1 MGTLFTPGGGPLSML
16 GDSTLFMPGDS
27 VSFTIGERVSS
38 MPISED
44 VVMLGEG
51 ALFMIGEGR
60 GLTSIPVKSCNQ
72 LASVDGI
79 FAFNGMS

>member
-1 MGTLFTPGGGPLSML
+1 MGTLFMPGEGPLSML
-16 GDSTLFMPGDS
+16 GDSLSFM
-27 VSFTIGERVSS
+27 IGEQVSS

-44 VVMLGEG
+44 VVMLGKG
-51 ALFMIGEGR
+51 VSFMIGEGR
-60 GLTSIPVKSCNQ
+60 GSTSIPVKSCNQ

>member
-1 MGTLFTPGGGPLSML
+1 MGTLFTPGEGPLSML
-16 GDSTLFMPGDS
+16 GDGALFMPGDS

-44 VVMLGEG
+44 VVTLGKG

-72 LASVDGI
+72 SASVDGI
-79 FAFNGMS
+79 FTFNGMS